1 MSAAAPARRVV
12 VVGGGI
18 SGLAAAHRVTEI
30 AKEKGLRL
38 HVTVLEGA
46 GRLGGAIATHKR
58 DGFLLEEGPDAIL
71 TEKSWAV
78 DLSRRLGIERRI
90 VGTIPDYR
98 RSFVVRAGR
107 LHATPEGF
115 YLLAPSKFGPMVRTP
130 IFSLLGKARM
140 ACDLFLPRRRKQTDE
155 SLAGFVRRR
164 LGREALERMA
174 QPMIAGIYGADPEKL
189 SLLATFPRFHKL
201 EAEHGSVIRGLLAS
215 ARRQQHTAGGGETGA
230 SGPRYSLFVSF
241 DGGLQVLIDAL
252 VASLPAET
260 CRTGTEVDAIY
271 PAVGGG
277 WRLRSQGRDE
287 QADALIL
294 AVPTHRAAEL
304 IGPFDARLGKRLE
317 EIRYGYAATVC
328 LAYRAEQ
335 IEHAMDGAGFVLPA
349 IEKFQVLG
357 CTFGHRK
364 FPGRVPAGHVMLRA
378 FHGEAARPM
387 SDEDLVASTHRELDR
402 LLTIR
407 GAPLFSQIARWPHS
421 MPHYEVGHL
430 ERVDA
435 IWEALSAH
443 RAIGL
448 AGNGY
453 RGIGI
458 PDCVRSGEQAAEA
471 VLARLGA
478 A

>member
-1 MSAAAPARRVV
+1 VV
-12 VVGGGI
+12 IVGGGI
-18 SGLAAAHRVTEI
+18 SGLAAAHRITEI
-30 AKEKGLRL
+30 AEARGLPL
-38 HVTVLEGA
+38 QATVLEAA
-46 GRLGGAIATHKR
+46 GRLGGAIATRSR

-71 TEKSWAV
+71 TEKPWAV
-78 DLSRRLGIERRI
+78 DLARRLGIEKRI

-107 LHATPEGF
+107 LHPTPEGF
-115 YLLAPSKFGPMVRTP
+115 YLLAPSKLGPMVRTP

-201 EAEHGSVIRGLLAS
+201 EAEHGSVIRGLLAN
-215 ARRQQHTAGGGETGA
+215 ARRQQRAAGAGASPSGA

-252 VASLPAET
+252 VARLPAET
-260 CRTGTEVDAIY
+260 CRTGTTVDAIY

-277 WRLRSQGRDE
+277 WRLRCQGRE
-287 QADALIL
+287 EHADAIIL
-294 AVPTHRAAEL
+294 AAPTHRAAEL
-304 IGPFDARLGKRLE
+304 IGPFDARLGKRLG

-328 LAYRAEQ
+328 LAYRANQ
-335 IEHAMDGAGFVLPA
+335 IEHPMDGAGFVLPA
-349 IEKFQVLG
+349 IERFQMLG

-364 FPGRVPAGHVMLRA
+364 FPGRVPDGHVLLRA
-378 FHGEAARPM
+378 FHGESAREV
-387 SDEDLVASTHRELDR
+387 SDDDLVEATHRELDR

-407 GAPLFSQIARWPHS
+407 GKPLFSQIARWPHS

-453 RGIGI
+453 RGIGL

-471 VLARLGA
+471 VVERILAS
-478 A
+478 